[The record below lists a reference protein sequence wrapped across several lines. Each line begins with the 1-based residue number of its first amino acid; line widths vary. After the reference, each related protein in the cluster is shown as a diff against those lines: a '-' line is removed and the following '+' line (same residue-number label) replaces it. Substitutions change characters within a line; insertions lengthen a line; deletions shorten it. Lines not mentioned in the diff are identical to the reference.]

1 MGIRRKSTEH
11 IWRSAFHFLRLFRS
25 LSAPK
30 FSPSGRSSAL
40 AFHLPLFFR
49 IYTQRAITIEHYT
62 PEARK
67 PLVSTQGLVFSIFKK
82 GGDLI
87 NIVLFLKYYHGYL
100 FAEFLQHLKI
110 IAVSIPVSILISVP
124 IGIYISSRPKLARI
138 VIYIAGIVMTIPSLA
153 LFGIMVVAF
162 APLGMGL
169 GMLPAV
175 TAITVY
181 SLLPITRNTYAAL
194 NSVPQ
199 GVLEAARGMGLS
211 KTQTLWKI
219 RIPLSIPVIM
229 AGVRTSIVL
238 GVGVATFATL
248 VGAGG
253 LGFFIFSGIS
263 RANFAMVLVGSLIV
277 SALGIGINS
286 LLMKFEDMVTPR
298 GLKVGRK

>member
-1 MGIRRKSTEH
+1 MAIPREIFPRHSIGPS
-11 IWRSAFHFLRLFRS
+11 FRTW
-25 LSAPK
+25 LC
-30 FSPSGRSSAL
+30 
-40 AFHLPLFFR
+40 
-49 IYTQRAITIEHYT
+49 
-62 PEARK
+62 
-67 PLVSTQGLVFSIFKK
+67 VSVFINK
-82 GGDLI
+82 GGDHI
-87 NIVLFLKYYHGYL
+87 NIALFLKYYHGYL

-169 GMLPAV
+169 GMFPAV

-194 NSVPQ
+194 NSVPH

-211 KTQTLWKI
+211 KNQTLWKI

-248 VGAGG
+248 VGAEG

-277 SALGIGINS
+277 SALGIGING
-286 LLMKFEDMVTPR
+286 LLMKFEDVVTPR